1 MYYAEYAKF
10 TYHSSTFLNKHF
22 LISKVHFSC
31 YLKNHQLLKEL
42 RKRHHNMYMYIF
54 IIISVLVDIPLHYY

>member
-22 LISKVHFSC
+22 LISKVHFF
-31 YLKNHQLLKEL
+31 LLSEKSSTF
-42 RKRHHNMYMYIF
+42 KGTKKKT
-54 IIISVLVDIPLHYY
+54 S